1 MPNAKRIPTGT
12 KVKRPAVKVMQ
23 SASTRKRKPHS
34 ANKLLRYFC
43 ATALLIIAI
52 VVLRGAIAWVGES
65 FIYTLPILG
74 GLLKSLE
81 LVEITNIVVFA
92 ILGVC
97 LGAFTQWL
105 PVRWGLAPK
114 VIPLILS
121 IPLVFLTGYGV
132 RHHIWVQ
139 QVSVESE
146 LLPVQAKQFTDSL
159 LEQATGNRG
168 LWGFFKYTIQAPI
181 LPTDLS
187 TLKTVDDDDKWF
199 RSELTRYSGLEP
211 GIFTL
216 LFQMTGWGIR
226 LFHTALAVITASL
239 YFTKGLV
246 WADAKRSQPQR

>member
-1 MPNAKRIPTGT
+1 MPNAKKTPIG
-12 KVKRPAVKVMQ
+12 VKRPAVKVLQ
-23 SASTRKRKPHS
+23 SASTRKRKPRS

-43 ATALLIIAI
+43 ATALLIIAL
-52 VVLRGAIAWVGES
+52 VVVRGAIAWAGES

-81 LVEITNIVVFA
+81 LMEVSNVLVFA

-105 PVRWGLAPK
+105 PKRWGLAPK
-114 VIPLILS
+114 AVPLILS
-121 IPLVFLTGYGV
+121 VPLVFLTGYSI
-132 RHHIWVQ
+132 RHHLWVQ

-146 LLPVQAKQFTDSL
+146 LLPVQARQFTDSL
-159 LEQATGNRG
+159 LQEATGNQG
-168 LWGFFKYTIQAPI
+168 LWGFFKYTVQVPI

-187 TLKTVDDDDKWF
+187 ALKTVDDDDKWF

-211 GIFTL
+211 GIFTR
-216 LFQMTGWGIR
+216 LFQLTGWGIR
-226 LFHTALAVITASL
+226 LFHTALAAVTASL

-246 WADAKRSQPQR
+246 WANARRSQPPR